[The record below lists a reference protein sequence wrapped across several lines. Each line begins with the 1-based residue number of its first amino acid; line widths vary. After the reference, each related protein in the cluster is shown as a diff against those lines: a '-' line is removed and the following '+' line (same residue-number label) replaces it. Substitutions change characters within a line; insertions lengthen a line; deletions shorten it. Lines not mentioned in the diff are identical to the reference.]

1 MSAPGTASRSMMMA
15 RFRCSQHCAA
25 RVQAV
30 GREHAVQDGKDLL
43 GDLLDGSPSRRGCRR
58 SRSWSSQSRRSDRDA
73 ALLFQSVLL
82 RPVRPVCRYP
92 QAWMGSP
99 FIRAARCVRSSSVNS
114 AIPATR
120 PTAACGRF
128 VVTADFQTG
137 CIAEQRQ
144 LIQEIADDHDDL
156 RCDGAE
162 QRTGEG
168 LAEPAAVLCE
178 GAEDQ
183 GGGERHQSLDD
194 QCAGSVDEIAAD
206 DVGQRGADAACRCA
220 PDRTVAR
227 RH

>member
-1 MSAPGTASRSMMMA
+1 MR
-15 RFRCSQHCAA
+15 
-25 RVQAV
+25 AV
-30 GREHAVQDGKDLL
+30 EQREQRHTGHKADGCLRQVCC
-43 GDLLDGSPSRRGCRR
+43 DGG
-58 SRSWSSQSRRSDRDA
+58 
-73 ALLFQSVLL
+73 
-82 RPVRPVCRYP
+82 
-92 QAWMGSP
+92 
-99 FIRAARCVRSSSVNS
+99 
-114 AIPATR
+114 
-120 PTAACGRF
+120 
-128 VVTADFQTG
+128 FQTG

-178 GAEDQ
+178 GTEDQ

-220 PDRTVAR
+220 PDRTEHEGTEQHHAVAEVEVAADR
-227 RH
+227 RGNVDDHRGHTGQRGEHGGQDQGAELCLFHNGFPLLLFMVKPIIL